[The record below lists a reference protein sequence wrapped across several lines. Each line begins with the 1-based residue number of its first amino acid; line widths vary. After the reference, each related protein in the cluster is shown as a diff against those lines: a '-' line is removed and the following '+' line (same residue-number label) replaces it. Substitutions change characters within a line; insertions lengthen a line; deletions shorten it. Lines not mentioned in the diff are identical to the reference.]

1 MWLLQGIE
9 RFFRVLGLFR
19 NRARSVMIIGG
30 SRLAYYLA
38 KELIS
43 IKVRVKIIERDKA
56 RCEYLC
62 EMLPEAVI
70 IHADGTDKEVLQEEG
85 LEKTDALV
93 TLTGM
98 DEENIIVG
106 LYAKAMKVAKVIV
119 KINKLSFTEILDK
132 MDTALFHPK
141 PLRQTTLC
149 AMSGLCRTL
158 WAAAMWKPCTISSMN
173 RWKR

>member
-1 MWLLQGIE
+1 MLHSGDRIHITAEHIEIE

-19 NRARSVMIIGG
+19 NRARTVMIIGG

-70 IHADGTDKEVLQEEG
+70 LDADGTDKEVLQEEG
-85 LEKTDALV
+85 LEKTDGGVHSHRHGRGKHHCWA
-93 TLTGM
+93 
-98 DEENIIVG
+98 
-106 LYAKAMKVAKVIV
+106 
-119 KINKLSFTEILDK
+119 
-132 MDTALFHPK
+132 
-141 PLRQTTLC
+141 LRQGNEGC
-149 AMSGLCRTL
+149 ESHC
-158 WAAAMWKPCTISSMN
+158 KDQ
-173 RWKR
+173 